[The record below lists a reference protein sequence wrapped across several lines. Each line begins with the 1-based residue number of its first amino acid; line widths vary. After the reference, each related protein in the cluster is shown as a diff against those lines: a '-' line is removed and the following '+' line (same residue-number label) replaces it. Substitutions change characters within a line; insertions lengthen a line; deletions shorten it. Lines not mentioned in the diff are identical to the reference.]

1 MERLI
6 TWPRR
11 PWTMSLDANGR
22 FMLTIIGADLPKF
35 AATALPVARK
45 TTAVVA
51 GASRCSARTQ

>member
-1 MERLI
+1 
-6 TWPRR
+6 
-11 PWTMSLDANGR
+11 MSLDANGR